1 MGTDG
6 VLSRSVRDTA
16 AAMDAIYGRETGAP
30 YDSTPPTG
38 SFLSA
43 VAEARRAPLRI
54 AVWTSAWDGIPL
66 APECVDAVQYAA
78 RLCKDLGHEIIETA
92 PPALNYQQF
101 FQAHRSAERRVGKEC
116 VSTCRSRWSPYH

>member
-1 MGTDG
+1 MRISDWSSDVCSSDLGGLVGLKSTRGRVPTGPTKGEIWGGMGTDG

-54 AVWTSAWDGIPL
+54 AVWPSAWGGIPL
-66 APECVDAVQYAA
+66 EPEGVDAVP
-78 RLCKDLGHEIIETA
+78 E
-92 PPALNYQQF
+92 N
-101 FQAHRSAERRVGKEC
+101 
-116 VSTCRSRWSPYH
+116 